1 MRRRYSMLNL
11 RTSNVS
17 VGVLCVVLGLMA
29 VLVAPRVFAQDQAAD
44 SETAAELVEDGLD
57 ALSDHAEE
65 SGRRL
70 LARVISDFPGSVE
83 AARAKRA
90 LAALDR
96 GESTPEERAAIKAGI
111 AERAAEFRRAFLLDV
126 GDRVFFAE
134 NSAIL
139 GGRARNIIERQARWL
154 TARPDLTVVVIG
166 RADDGGG
173 RSATEILSLQRAQ
186 VVRDRLIEGGIA
198 EARIEV
204 KAAGDA
210 DRLAVCDGPMCQAQ
224 NRNAEVFIKEWHFDG
239 SWPKSAMSASSG
251 KGSVSPVSVRRA
263 DPADSVSQ

>member
-1 MRRRYSMLNL
+1 MRRRYSMLKL

-17 VGVLCVVLGLMA
+17 AGVLCVVLGLMA
-29 VLVAPRVFAQDQAAD
+29 VLAPRVFAQDQAAD
-44 SETAAELVEDGLD
+44 SATAAELVEDGLD

-134 NSAIL
+134 NSATL
-139 GGRARNIIERQARWL
+139 GGRARGIIERQARWL
-154 TARPDLTVVVIG
+154 TARPDLTIVVIG
-166 RADDGGG
+166 RADDGVG
-173 RSATEILSLQRAQ
+173 RSAGEILSLQRAQ
-186 VVRDRLIEGGIA
+186 VVRDRLIESGIA
-198 EARIEV
+198 ESRIEV

-210 DRLAVCDGPMCQAQ
+210 DRLAICDGPMCQAQ

-239 SWPKSAMSASSG
+239 NWPKSAMSASSA
-251 KGSVSPVSVRRA
+251 KGSMSPVSARRV